1 MEELIILI
9 LLGIGASTAWLTL
22 SLLTGAVVMKVV
34 VYLLNK
40 IGGKKIMNIWDL
52 LRKYDCINIKIESA
66 EEMKEMLELAKEN
79 NFNIGYEDYH
89 DGIYVY
95 FEGDNLEFTY
105 ANLIDRQR
113 TKQYN
118 YDFQKIKHHLK

>member
-1 MEELIILI
+1 
-9 LLGIGASTAWLTL
+9 
-22 SLLTGAVVMKVV
+22 
-34 VYLLNK
+34 
-40 IGGKKIMNIWDL
+40 MNIWDL
-52 LRKYDCINIKIESA
+52 FKKYDCINIKIDSI

-79 NFNIGYEDYH
+79 NFYIGYEDYH

>member
-1 MEELIILI
+1 
-9 LLGIGASTAWLTL
+9 
-22 SLLTGAVVMKVV
+22 
-34 VYLLNK
+34 
-40 IGGKKIMNIWDL
+40 MNIWSL
-52 LRKYDCINIKIESA
+52 LKKYDCINIKIESA

>member
-1 MEELIILI
+1 
-9 LLGIGASTAWLTL
+9 
-22 SLLTGAVVMKVV
+22 
-34 VYLLNK
+34 
-40 IGGKKIMNIWDL
+40 MNIWDL
-52 LRKYDCINIKIESA
+52 FKKYDCINIKIDSL
-66 EEMKEMLELAKEN
+66 EEMKEMLKLAKEN
-79 NFNIGYEDYH
+79 NFKIPYEDYH
-89 DGIYVY
+89 EGIYVY

>member
-1 MEELIILI
+1 
-9 LLGIGASTAWLTL
+9 
-22 SLLTGAVVMKVV
+22 
-34 VYLLNK
+34 
-40 IGGKKIMNIWDL
+40 MNIWDL
-52 LRKYDCINIKIESA
+52 FKKHDNINIKINST
-66 EEMKEMLELAKEN
+66 EEMKEILELAKEN
-79 NFNIGYEDYH
+79 NFYIGYEDYH

-105 ANLIDRQR
+105 ANLIARQR

>member
-1 MEELIILI
+1 MNV
-9 LLGIGASTAWLTL
+9 W
-22 SLLTGAVVMKVV
+22 
-34 VYLLNK
+34 YLFK
-40 IGGKKIMNIWDL
+40 
-52 LRKYDCINIKIESA
+52 KYDCINIKIESA